1 MRIGK
6 KKTILMRAVSQLKE
20 ADLSKEPEL
29 NGIYHRLLKG
39 RQQFAQIFE
48 KNIKAV
54 MQISSLDLMMQ
65 HQTEKIMDISHSVA
79 RATETLFGSSGSGT
93 ADSKHEE
100 LTNTII
106 QVSSETEEVYRKIEE
121 GQNELTSIK
130 ELSAQTIK
138 ISEELR
144 KDMNDL
150 SEVINRM
157 NEVIAGIDAISL
169 QTNLLALN
177 ASIEAARAGA
187 AGKGFAV
194 VADEIRDRKSVV

>member
-6 KKTILMRAVSQLKE
+6 RKTVLMRAVSQLKE

-29 NGIYHRLLKG
+29 NGIYRRLLKG

-65 HQTEKIMDISHSVA
+65 HQTEKIMDISLSVA
-79 RATETLFGSSGSGT
+79 RATETLFGPSGSGN

-106 QVSSETEEVYRKIEE
+106 QVSSETEEVYQKIEQ
-121 GQNELTSIK
+121 GQDELTSIK
-130 ELSAQTIK
+130 ELSAHTIE

-187 AGKGFAV
+187 AG
-194 VADEIRDRKSVV
+194 